1 LVTARWQRGASEDKG
16 GNDHGAR
23 GKGAYP
29 MESAPIQRPQD
40 RQRTR
45 RRLSAQLK
53 VGLAISALLA
63 IVLLLINQLLH
74 TPLAPQ
80 GIVNLQL
87 AGNAAHT
94 RDILQSWSP
103 QQQTWARISLL
114 LDLVL
119 VALYSTTL
127 FLLTRRLLID
137 RPGVRE
143 RTAGRWVIILFALAA
158 VSDCIEN
165 LLLLNNLKEPDDL
178 LSLIATFSA
187 LVKFTGLLLGSAG
200 LVIIRA
206 ARRHPFTQ
214 A

>member
-1 LVTARWQRGASEDKG
+1 
-16 GNDHGAR
+16 
-23 GKGAYP
+23 
-29 MESAPIQRPQD
+29 MESAPIQRPQG
-40 RQRTR
+40 RQSTR
-45 RRLSAQLK
+45 RRFSVQLKTGFALSAL
-53 VGLAISALLA
+53 VAIA
-63 IVLLLINQLLH
+63 LLLINQLLH
-74 TPLAPQ
+74 TPQAPQ

-87 AGNAAHT
+87 AGNAAHA
-94 RDILQSWSP
+94 RNILQSWSP
-103 QQQTWARISLL
+103 EQQTWARISLL
-114 LDLVL
+114 LDFLL
-119 VALYSTTL
+119 IAFYSATL
-127 FLLTRRLLID
+127 FLLTRHLLKD

-158 VSDCIEN
+158 FSDCVEN

-206 ARRHPFTQ
+206 ARRHPLTH

>member
-1 LVTARWQRGASEDKG
+1 
-16 GNDHGAR
+16 
-23 GKGAYP
+23 
-29 MESAPIQRPQD
+29 MESAPIQRPPG
-40 RQRTR
+40 RQQTR
-45 RRLSAQLK
+45 RSLSVQLK
-53 VGLAISALLA
+53 VGLALSALLA
-63 IVLLLINQLLH
+63 IALLLINQVLH
-74 TPLAPQ
+74 TPQAPQ

-103 QQQTWARISLL
+103 QQQAWARSSLL
-114 LDLVL
+114 LDFLL
-119 VALYSTTL
+119 VALYSATL
-127 FLLTRRLLID
+127 FLLTHHLLKD

-143 RTAGRWVIILFALAA
+143 RTAGRWVLILFALAA
-158 VSDCIEN
+158 VSDCVEN

-178 LSLIATFSA
+178 TSLVVAFSA

-206 ARRHPFTQ
+206 ARRRPLGH

>member
-1 LVTARWQRGASEDKG
+1 
-16 GNDHGAR
+16 
-23 GKGAYP
+23 
-29 MESAPIQRPQD
+29 MEFAPIQRPPD
-40 RQRTR
+40 R

-53 VGLAISALLA
+53 VGFALSALLA
-63 IVLLLINQLLH
+63 IALLLINQLLH
-74 TPLAPQ
+74 TPQAPQ

-103 QQQTWARISLL
+103 QQQAWARILLL
-114 LDLVL
+114 LDFLL
-119 VALYSTTL
+119 VALYSATL
-127 FLLTRRLLID
+127 FLLTHHLLKD

-143 RTAGRWVIILFALAA
+143 RTAGRWVLTLFALAA
-158 VSDCIEN
+158 VSDCVEN

-178 LSLIATFSA
+178 ASLVVAFSA

-206 ARRHPFTQ
+206 ARRHPLTH

>member
-1 LVTARWQRGASEDKG
+1 
-16 GNDHGAR
+16 
-23 GKGAYP
+23 
-29 MESAPIQRPQD
+29 MEFAPIQRPPD
-40 RQRTR
+40 R

-53 VGLAISALLA
+53 VGFALSALLA
-63 IVLLLINQLLH
+63 IALLLINQLLH
-74 TPLAPQ
+74 TPQAPQ

-103 QQQTWARISLL
+103 QQQAWARISLL
-114 LDLVL
+114 LDFLL
-119 VALYSTTL
+119 VALYSATL
-127 FLLTRRLLID
+127 FLLTHHLLKD

-143 RTAGRWVIILFALAA
+143 RTAGRWVLTLFALAA
-158 VSDCIEN
+158 VSDCVEN
-165 LLLLNNLKEPDDL
+165 LLLLNNLKDPDDL
-178 LSLIATFSA
+178 ASLVVAFSA

-206 ARRHPFTQ
+206 ARRHPLTH